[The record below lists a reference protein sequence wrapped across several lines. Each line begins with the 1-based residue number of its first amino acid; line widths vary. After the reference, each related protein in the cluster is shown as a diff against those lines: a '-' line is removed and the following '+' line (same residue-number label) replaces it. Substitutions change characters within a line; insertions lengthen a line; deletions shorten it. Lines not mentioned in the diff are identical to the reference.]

1 MKWLV
6 VVLVACACGGG
17 RARPMTGSTTP
28 VAHRTADWMLALLPE
43 GAQLVVE
50 LDLARLRGNP
60 VVGEVATQALAELG
74 AESRLPGL
82 PISVQGSPLVAAD
95 FLVLGAYGVGTAQ
108 ATTVIL
114 LATKADVTGSRRV
127 AADIAVL
134 GEPDWADQ
142 VANRAAI
149 ATLTPDAPAP
159 LGERLTVAPSEEL
172 ARLLEHAMPD
182 KAPGAILRVSARLPF
197 DARVAFAQLMG
208 VDSAPAQLSIWAD
221 VVDDFAI
228 IIDADAADP
237 GDKDVK
243 GARKRLVAALTR
255 MLASLARDPGI
266 RAVGISHNL
275 ADAKLVEQGTWV
287 RAIVQVGPRQLAR
300 ATQRLRA
307 LLAPPPVAPPGTTSD
322 VPPAGDSIP
331 TP

>member
-6 VVLVACACGGG
+6 VVVAGVCACGGG
-17 RARPMTGSTTP
+17 GHGAAGSKAAGQTP
-28 VAHRTADWMLALLPE
+28 IAQRTADWMIALLPE

-60 VVGEVATQALAELG
+60 VIGEVATLALAEMG
-74 AESRLPGL
+74 AEAKLPGL
-82 PISVQGSPLVAAD
+82 PISVQGSPLAGAD

-108 ATTVIL
+108 AATVIL
-114 LATKADVTGSRRV
+114 LATKAEVTGARRV

-134 GEPDWADQ
+134 GEPDLEDQ
-142 VANRAAI
+142 IANRAAI
-149 ATLTPDAPAP
+149 AKLTPVAPAQI
-159 LGERLTVAPSEEL
+159 GDRLTVVASGEL
-172 ARLLEHAMPD
+172 SRLRDHAMPD
-182 KAPGAILRVSARLPF
+182 KAPGAIVRVSARLPF

-208 VDSAPAQLSIWAD
+208 VDSAPAQISIWGD
-221 VVDDFAI
+221 VVDDLAI

-243 GARKRLVAALTR
+243 GARKRMAVALTR
-255 MLASLARDPGI
+255 MLASVAHAPGM
-266 RAVGISHNL
+266 RAIGLSHNL
-275 ADAKLVEQGTWV
+275 VDAKLVEQGTWV

-300 ATQRLRA
+300 ATQRVRA
-307 LLAPPPVAPPGTTSD
+307 LLAAPPADAPPG
-322 VPPAGDSIP
+322 GDSIG

>member
-6 VVLVACACGGG
+6 VVVAGACACGGG
-17 RARPMTGSTTP
+17 GRGAAGRATGP
-28 VAHRTADWMLALLPE
+28 KAQVASRTADWMLALLPE
-43 GAQLVVE
+43 GVQLVVE
-50 LDLARLRGNP
+50 LDLARLRANP

-74 AESRLPGL
+74 AESKLPGL
-82 PISVQGSPLVAAD
+82 PISVQGSPLAAAD

-108 ATTVIL
+108 AATVIL

-149 ATLTPDAPAP
+149 ATLTPDAPVP
-159 LGERLTVAPSEEL
+159 IGEPMTIVASEEL

-182 KAPGAILRVSARLPF
+182 KAPGAIIRVSARLPF

-208 VDSAPAQLSIWAD
+208 VDAAPAQLSIWAD
-221 VVDDFAI
+221 VIDDFAV

-243 GARKRLVAALTR
+243 GARKRMATALTR

-266 RAVGISHNL
+266 RAVGISNNL

-300 ATQRLRA
+300 AVQRVRA
-307 LLAPPPVAPPGTTSD
+307 LLAA
-322 VPPAGDSIP
+322 PPAGDSIT

>member
-1 MKWLV
+1 
-6 VVLVACACGGG
+6 
-17 RARPMTGSTTP
+17 
-28 VAHRTADWMLALLPE
+28 
-43 GAQLVVE
+43 
-50 LDLARLRGNP
+50 
-60 VVGEVATQALAELG
+60 
-74 AESRLPGL
+74 
-82 PISVQGSPLVAAD
+82 
-95 FLVLGAYGVGTAQ
+95 
-108 ATTVIL
+108 
-114 LATKADVTGSRRV
+114 
-127 AADIAVL
+127 
-134 GEPDWADQ
+134 
-142 VANRAAI
+142 
-149 ATLTPDAPAP
+149 
-159 LGERLTVAPSEEL
+159 
-172 ARLLEHAMPD
+172 MPD
-182 KAPGAILRVSARLPF
+182 KAPGAIVRVSARLPF

-307 LLAPPPVAPPGTTSD
+307 LLAAPPVAPPGTTSD